1 VATEPA
7 ISNSLLKQCLAIN
20 GAVPSGAVLSFY
32 TQLLH
37 RFRFLTFGNI
47 FSMLSARTYGKEVK
61 EMRTIG
67 YIRVS
72 TLEQEK
78 NGISLEHQ
86 IHKIKAY
93 VSLKGLGEVDI
104 ISDPGVSGKNLNR
117 PGIQELLKLVRSG
130 ETNTVIV
137 YKLDRLSRRTQDSL
151 NLIEEFTKRKV
162 DFHSISENVDT
173 ETPTGKFFLTV
184 VSAISQMERDLIGER
199 TADVLEMKKVK
210 GEWVGRVPI
219 GFRLRREGKGLQVD
233 DEQMVTIAKVKR
245 LRRKGL
251 SIRGISEQV
260 GVSKSSVQ
268 RLLKVHLR
276 AYKNRYINRIAS

>member
-1 VATEPA
+1 
-7 ISNSLLKQCLAIN
+7 
-20 GAVPSGAVLSFY
+20 
-32 TQLLH
+32 
-37 RFRFLTFGNI
+37 
-47 FSMLSARTYGKEVK
+47 
-61 EMRTIG
+61 MRTIG

-78 NGISLEHQ
+78 KGISLESQ
-86 IHKIKAY
+86 TQKIKAY
-93 VSLKGLGEVDI
+93 VDLKGLGEVDI
-104 ISDPGVSGKNLNR
+104 ISDPGVSGKDLNR
-117 PGIQELLKLVRSG
+117 SGIQKMLEMVRAG
-130 ETNTVIV
+130 EATNVVV

-199 TADVLEMKKVK
+199 TADVLQLKKIK

-219 GFRLRREGKGLQVD
+219 GFKLGRRGILQVD
-233 DEQMVTIAKVKR
+233 DKQIKTVEKIKR

-251 SIRGISEQV
+251 SIREISGRV
-260 GVSKSSVQ
+260 GVSKSTIQ
-268 RLLKVHLR
+268 RLLKVHLK
-276 AYKNRYINRIAS
+276 AYKNRYTNAMAS